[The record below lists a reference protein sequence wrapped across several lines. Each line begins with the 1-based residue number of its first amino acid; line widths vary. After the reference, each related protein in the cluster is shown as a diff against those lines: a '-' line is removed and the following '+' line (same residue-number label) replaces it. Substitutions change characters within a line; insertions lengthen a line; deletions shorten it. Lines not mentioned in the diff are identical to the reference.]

1 MRKNRERKERR
12 EQGRKRKEKRRKK
25 GEQGRKRKEQRR
37 KKKEHG
43 RKIKEQERK
52 EIRRAGKGKRR
63 AGKGRK
69 RLPET
74 RKRGK
79 EETNKKKREVRKE
92 KVEKG
97 IMILFQNK
105 DGLSFPFPKIIFSY
119 QYVSCF
125 FPKKQ
130 TFFPGYC
137 LQRLFEIQSRAPSCC
152 TSI

>member
-1 MRKNRERKERR
+1 MVRR
-12 EQGRKRKEKRRKK
+12 EQGGKREVKRWKRQEQGKTKRGYNWKKRR
-25 GEQGRKRKEQRR
+25 E
-37 KKKEHG
+37 
-43 RKIKEQERK
+43 
-52 EIRRAGKGKRR
+52 A
-63 AGKGRK
+63 KGRK